1 MHRGQDEVDEIIYGR
16 SNQVIQY
23 RQMPP
28 STQRYIKTRMQNQNT
43 IHSNGMNRSSSTNRT
58 VDVYYED
65 GMSRTSDNYEYV
77 VLCPHIIIRIRK
89 SIFFI
94 FILQKNPAVT
104 LDRQKTLVQVT
115 RALKQIQWL

>member
-28 STQRYIKTRMQNQNT
+28 STQRYIKTRMQNQNM

-58 VDVYYED
+58 VDVYYEN
-65 GMSRTSDNYEYV
+65 GMSRSSDNYEYV
-77 VLCPHIIIRIRK
+77 LHIYLIGFSKIIFL
-89 SIFFI
+89 IF
-94 FILQKNPAVT
+94 L
-104 LDRQKTLVQVT
+104 
-115 RALKQIQWL
+115 